1 MAKTGAKATTPKT
14 VAPTTEAATTL
25 TPKTVA
31 PTVTGTPALTDQQT
45 IDAYQDLYDTLGRA
59 YWDASDLHSKDTI
72 QGARDAVYD
81 IITEL
86 DEKELE
92 ANTEKF
98 QALVGTIKA
107 TNKALAEIQAQINQI
122 TKNISTAGSVLSAI
136 NKVLQ
141 FTSAL

>member
-1 MAKTGAKATTPKT
+1 MAKTGTKTGTLQT
-14 VAPTTEAATTL
+14 VAPTTAAAKTEA
-25 TPKTVA
+25 PKTIA

-59 YWDASDLHSKDTI
+59 YWDAIDIHSKDTI
-72 QGARDAVYD
+72 QGARDAVFD

-92 ANTEKF
+92 QNTEKF

-107 TNKALAEIQAQINQI
+107 TNKALADIQDQINQI
-122 TKNISTAGSVLSAI
+122 TKNIATAGSVLSAI
-136 NKVLQ
+136 SKVLA

>member
-1 MAKTGAKATTPKT
+1 MAKTTLKTVAPATAAANTVTPKT
-14 VAPTTEAATTL
+14 VAPTA
-25 TPKTVA
+25 
-31 PTVTGTPALTDQQT
+31 TGTPALTDQQT

-59 YWDASDLHSKDTI
+59 YWDASDIHSKDTI
-72 QGARDAVYD
+72 QGARDSVFD

-86 DEKELE
+86 DEKELA

-107 TNKALAEIQAQINQI
+107 TNKALADIQAQINQI
-122 TKNISTAGSVLSAI
+122 TKNIATAGSVLSAI
-136 NKVLQ
+136 SKVLA